1 MTLTSLLGSLFM
13 PQKERRKNR
22 VEELEVPSSN
32 AHLIY
37 ALATI
42 SNMTRAKMSDAEFR
56 LRAQDLAHE
65 ALVKERK

>member
-1 MTLTSLLGSLFM
+1 M

-22 VEELEVPSSN
+22 AEESQAPSSN

-65 ALVKERK
+65 ALVRGANNECA